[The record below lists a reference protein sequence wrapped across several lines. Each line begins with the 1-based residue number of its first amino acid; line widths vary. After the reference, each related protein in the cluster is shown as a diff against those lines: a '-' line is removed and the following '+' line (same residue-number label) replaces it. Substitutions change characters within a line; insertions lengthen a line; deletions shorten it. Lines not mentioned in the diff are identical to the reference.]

1 MTKSIT
7 DTQKKRGRP
16 ATGVTPISN
25 LRLAPELRAKID
37 AWIAAQPEP
46 QPSRSEA
53 IRRLLA
59 QALDKP
65 ADAGSIA
72 TEDLN
77 ASNDE

>member
-25 LRLAPELRAKID
+25 LRLARELRAKID
-37 AWIAAQPEP
+37 VWIAEQPEP

-59 QALDKP
+59 QALEKP

-72 TEDLN
+72 AEDLN